1 MDMRD
6 FFLSLLLVKN
16 LSYVGRTKIW
26 RFLLANPDQKLPLKP
41 AWLKEIVGRQLIGP
55 YARPQGI
62 ASLRCLPQISILD
75 ADYPAVLKES
85 ANPPLILFYRGN
97 RQLLQKRKLA
107 IVGTRQASDYAFRCL
122 VDWLPAL
129 VAADYTIVSGLASG
143 VDGLAHEITLAQ
155 AGDTIAVIGTG
166 LNIAYPKRA
175 NSLQRQIGQRG
186 LILTEYL
193 PDSQPL
199 KHHFPARNRIIAALA
214 MATIIVEAKTR
225 SGSLITAQYALEEN
239 RYVFALPGQIDKVNS
254 QGTNHLI
261 DEGAIPIL
269 SKEDLLK
276 KLADISHY
284 I

>member
-16 LSYVGRTKIW
+16 ISYIGRTKIW

-41 AWLKEIVGRQLIGP
+41 ACLKGILGNQFVGSYPTLQD
-55 YARPQGI
+55 I
-62 ASLRCLPQISILD
+62 ANLRRLPQISILD
-75 ADYPAVLKES
+75 ADYPTALKES
-85 ANPPLILFYRGN
+85 INPPLVLFYRGN
-97 RQLLQKRKLA
+97 RHLLQQKKLA

-122 VDWLPAL
+122 VDWVPAL
-129 VAADYTIVSGLASG
+129 VEADYTIVSGLASG

-155 AGDTIAVIGTG
+155 AGNTIAVIGTG
-166 LNIAYPKRA
+166 LNVTYPKRV
-175 NSLQRQIGQRG
+175 NPLQIQIGQRG

-239 RYVFALPGQIDKVNS
+239 RYVFALPGPIDKVNS

-276 KLADISHY
+276 KLADIVHY